1 MESKNIHGKTYSQ
14 CVMQPKFEQWF
25 TKKVTGGECNC
36 SRLEKDYNGD
46 YKDLKTHIMFM
57 AFVAGAAHHE

>member
-1 MESKNIHGKTYSQ
+1 MNTY
-14 CVMQPKFEQWF
+14 MQYKLQPAFEVWF
-25 TKKVTGGECNC
+25 TNKVTGGECNC

-57 AFVAGAAHHE
+57 AFVAGYQVDIRKF

>member
-1 MESKNIHGKTYSQ
+1 MNTYLQ
-14 CVMQPKFEQWF
+14 YKLQPDFEAWF
-25 TKKVTGGECNC
+25 TSKVTGGECNF